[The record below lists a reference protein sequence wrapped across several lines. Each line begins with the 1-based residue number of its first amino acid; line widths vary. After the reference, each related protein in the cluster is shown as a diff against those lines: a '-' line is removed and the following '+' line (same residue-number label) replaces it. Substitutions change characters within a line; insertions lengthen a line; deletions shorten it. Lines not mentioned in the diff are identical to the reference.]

1 VVVVALLANAI
12 RKERGEQ
19 VRTHGAGQSTSV
31 RAMFPGLGRGRAS
44 AEYLRGMRDLLAVL
58 FEGGR
63 ATADEC
69 YAAAQNVAEGR
80 PEDDPGPRPVA

>member
-1 VVVVALLANAI
+1 VVALLANAI
-12 RKERGEQ
+12 RKERNE
-19 VRTHGAGQSTSV
+19 RARADDAGQTNSV
-31 RAMFPGLGRGRAS
+31 RSKFPGLGRGRAS

-58 FEGGR
+58 FDGGR

-80 PEDDPGPRPVA
+80 QEDDPGPRPVA